1 MGPIRMNMDG
11 RDWNC
16 PICLEPTA
24 ADLVVKLSQCGCS
37 FCRPCLVRYLT
48 TILGD
53 SLDADFSCPSYR
65 CDAKGLLTESEI
77 KDLLPTITLYDQY
90 LNRRLDRGELGKLFL
105 LVHSLRFPEVQTNSA
120 LTFCPAAGCGAI
132 CDILPKPI
140 PRSSPGPG
148 SNVVFKRFQWWNR
161 SPLIQR
167 QPTND
172 SALTL
177 DNPTISEKSIPGVR
191 TSYGDSESFP
201 TNHERLCN
209 AKSPS
214 SFTRPHSP
222 SKKSRATR
230 VICHV
235 CGHAFCAR
243 CHLAWNNAE
252 HCQCESY
259 SHQERNYFH
268 LRKSAHSKN
277 SRLIDVTT
285 EGNSVQQQQQN
296 MPNGTANSSL
306 SRKSDNPQRVRL
318 RIPAYRHRNLHKTH
332 SRVDS
337 KPDSKKDSSADPAGV
352 DFAVGFPPYPE
363 DASLKRCPT
372 CFVPIERVD
381 GCAQMRCRSC
391 KHTFC
396 WYCLSSL
403 DRDVL
408 LRHYDVG
415 ACKGKLGHSRASIL
429 GHRIYVISVFAGFT
443 LLFIITAPFVIM
455 SLPCILCSKCELAYR
470 QRRLRKRHT
479 AGVVLSTDKGSQ
491 ESQDHVTES
500 SSSSSFSL
508 SREHNLAESDNHK
521 PGCTIVVPQTADI
534 HWCVDATPDVS
545 SDSEPVPS
553 ERSIARIPASN
564 TGHSV
569 IFS

>member
-1 MGPIRMNMDG
+1 MNMDG
-11 RDWNC
+11 SDWNC

-24 ADLVVKLSQCGCS
+24 ADLVVRLSHCGCS

-48 TILGD
+48 TTLGD
-53 SLDADFSCPSYR
+53 SLNTDFSCPSYR
-65 CDAKGLLTESEI
+65 CEAKGLLTEHEI

-90 LNRRLDRGELGKLFL
+90 LNRRLDR
-105 LVHSLRFPEVQTNSA
+105 EVQTNNA

-140 PRSSPGPG
+140 PRSSPVPG
-148 SNVVFKRFQWWNR
+148 CSAVFKRFRWWNR
-161 SPLIQR
+161 SPPIQR
-167 QPTND
+167 QPTKD

-177 DNPTISEKSIPGVR
+177 DNPTISEKSIPGLR
-191 TSYGDSESFP
+191 TVYGDSESFP

-209 AKSPS
+209 AQSLS
-214 SFTRPHSP
+214 SFTRSHSP
-222 SKKSRATR
+222 SKKSRAAR
-230 VICHV
+230 VTCHV

-243 CHLAWNNAE
+243 CHLAWNNAD

-277 SRLIDVTT
+277 SRLIDVNT
-285 EGNSVQQQQQN
+285 EENSVQQQQN

-306 SRKSDNPQRVRL
+306 SRRSDHPRRVRL
-318 RIPAYRHRNLHKTH
+318 RIPAYRHSNLHKTH
-332 SRVDS
+332 SQVDS
-337 KPDSKKDSSADPAGV
+337 KPDSNKDSSADPVGI

-455 SLPCILCSKCELAYR
+455 SLPCILCSKCELVYR

-479 AGVVLSTDKGSQ
+479 AGVVLPTDKGSQ
-491 ESQDHVTES
+491 ESQDHGTES
-500 SSSSSFSL
+500 SNSSAFSL
-508 SREHNLAESDNHK
+508 SREHNLTESDNHK
-521 PGCTIVVPQTADI
+521 PSSTVVIPQTADI

-545 SDSEPVPS
+545 SDSEPAPPEPS
-553 ERSIARIPASN
+553 IEQISTSN

-569 IFS
+569 SFS